1 MIQVYSN
8 EGKFFPPRNG
18 EMIMKKWKYT
28 NVCDVYINN
37 FIPPEPHNIFY
48 QTLLKAFILTWR
60 GIKWAVTFQAE
71 SELWKF
77 GDYIWFFSTLPPPLS
92 TRFLPG
98 LWCTCIYLNNIT
110 ETSVLITLSYWN
122 CGLWFLFPIFIRIS
136 QCCLIWSKLYIFLSW
151 SIKRLY

>member
-77 GDYIWFFSTLPPPLS
+77 GDYIWFFSTPPPPLPPDFCLAYGVHVYIWIIS
-92 TRFLPG
+92 LSVQRNHFSLDYSFLLE
-98 LWCTCIYLNNIT
+98 LWSLISVSNIYSDFAMLFN
-110 ETSVLITLSYWN
+110 LI
-122 CGLWFLFPIFIRIS
+122 
-136 QCCLIWSKLYIFLSW
+136 
-151 SIKRLY
+151 